1 MTTRFRSLFVD
12 PYGAPTLIRRL
23 LTEHALHHR
32 KLYIAAFL
40 MMGVAA
46 ACTALSAYLLGD
58 VVNQAYV
65 HKNFH
70 ALLVVGS
77 AAFGLFAL
85 KGAATYGQQVI
96 MMRIG
101 NRIVADNQRRM
112 FDKLLTENI
121 GFFSDRHSSEFIARL
136 TTGSTAA
143 NIVLTLLITSIGRD
157 FFTLIGLFAVMVIQ
171 DPVMSLVGLVI
182 APPAMIVLRKVV
194 ERVRSIIKV

>member
-1 MTTRFRSLFVD
+1 MTSRFQSLFAN
-12 PYGAPTLIRRL
+12 PYGAPVLIRRL
-23 LTEHALHHR
+23 LADHARRHR

-70 ALLVVGS
+70 ALLLVGV
-77 AAFGLFAL
+77 AAFALFAL
-85 KGAATYGQQVI
+85 KGATTYGQQVM

-112 FDKLLTENI
+112 FDKLLSENV
-121 GFFSDRHSSEFIARL
+121 GFFSDRHS
-136 TTGSTAA
+136 
-143 NIVLTLLITSIGRD
+143 
-157 FFTLIGLFAVMVIQ
+157 
-171 DPVMSLVGLVI
+171 
-182 APPAMIVLRKVV
+182 
-194 ERVRSIIKV
+194 

>member
-1 MTTRFRSLFVD
+1 
-12 PYGAPTLIRRL
+12 
-23 LTEHALHHR
+23 
-32 KLYIAAFL
+32 

-46 ACTALSAYLLGD
+46 VCTALSAYLLGD

-70 ALLVVGS
+70 ALVLVGI

-136 TTGSTAA
+136 TTGATAA
-143 NIVLTLLITSIGRD
+143 NLVLVAAHHLDRPRPAHAARPVRRDGDPGSGDVAGR
-157 FFTLIGLFAVMVIQ
+157 
-171 DPVMSLVGLVI
+171 P
-182 APPAMIVLRKVV
+182 R
-194 ERVRSIIKV
+194 RSRRRR

>member
-1 MTTRFRSLFVD
+1 
-12 PYGAPTLIRRL
+12 
-23 LTEHALHHR
+23 
-32 KLYIAAFL
+32 

-65 HKNFH
+65 HKNFR
-70 ALLVVGS
+70 ALVIVGI

-136 TTGSTAA
+136 TTGA
-143 NIVLTLLITSIGRD
+143 NAINLVLSLLITSIGRD
-157 FFTLIGLFAVMVIQ
+157 LFTLIGLFAVMVIQ
-171 DPVMSLVGLVI
+171 DPVMAFVGLIV
-182 APPAMIVLRKVV
+182 APPAMMMMRKLVR
-194 ERVRSIIKV
+194 RVRAIIRVQFTGG